1 MIYEFYRYKNISM
14 LSEIIMLDGLKSGG
28 EVVSHSIGSLKNDE
42 TIEQALNRIG
52 VDFDT
57 VYPDYIIQ

>member
-1 MIYEFYRYKNISM
+1 MIYTFESYKNVS
-14 LSEIIMLDGLKSGG
+14 LLGNIIMLNGVESNISTSVGVMR
-28 EVVSHSIGSLKNDE
+28 ENE

-52 VDFDT
+52 IDFDT

>member
-14 LSEIIMLDGLKSGG
+14 LSETIMLDGKKNRG
-28 EVVSHSIGSLKNDE
+28 EIVSHSVGTLKDNE

-52 VDFDT
+52 IDFDT

>member
-1 MIYEFYRYKNISM
+1 
-14 LSEIIMLDGLKSGG
+14 MLDDVES
-28 EVVSHSIGSLKNDE
+28 STSTSIGVVKDNE

-52 VDFDT
+52 IDFDT

>member
-1 MIYEFYRYKNISM
+1 MIYTFDRYKNVSVGA
-14 LSEIIMLDGLKSGG
+14 SIIMLDGLENTSYSVGC
-28 EVVSHSIGSLKNDE
+28 LRDDE

>member
-1 MIYEFYRYKNISM
+1 MIYKFHRYKNIS
-14 LSEIIMLDGLKSGG
+14 LLCNIIMLDDVES
-28 EVVSHSIGSLKNDE
+28 STSTSIGVVKDNE

-52 VDFDT
+52 IDFDT